1 MWTNWERHTQ
11 LGVYPAG
18 TQCENDVHETSSC
31 RIMCLLGYDLRSI
44 CIMTYTD
51 SICCKIGFVM
61 TPLVK
66 SYDISQF
73 SQYGDYLMMV
83 LMAVYVNL

>member
-1 MWTNWERHTQ
+1 
-11 LGVYPAG
+11 
-18 TQCENDVHETSSC
+18 
-31 RIMCLLGYDLRSI
+31 
-44 CIMTYTD
+44 MTYTD

-61 TPLVK
+61 TLLVK

-83 LMAVYVNL
+83 LMAVYVKGLWQVFYWKS